1 MNADTRAVAEADKM
15 HAWHPFT
22 QHQDWCAPEH
32 EPLVLVEG
40 EGAILRDSEGRE
52 YIDGNSSIW
61 TNLHGHRHPR
71 IDAAIRAQLD
81 RVAHTSFLGFTH
93 PPAAQLAQELVALWP
108 ADSLTRVFFSDDGS
122 TAIEV
127 ALKMAAQ
134 FWQQTG
140 EPQRTRFVA
149 FSGAYH
155 GDTMGASSLGGI
167 PAFHGKFSAW
177 QFPAEHV
184 ASMEELEARCGDC
197 RGSCQLPLQSPALD
211 PATIAAVIIEPLI
224 QGAAGMRLW
233 PRGMLA
239 ELRAWCDAH
248 GVLLILDEVMT
259 GFGRTGTMFACEQE
273 GVIPD
278 FIALAKGLT
287 GGYLPLAATLTS
299 ERIFSAFLGGAER
312 TLYYGHSY
320 TANQLGSAA
329 ALANLAIFR
338 EEQVLAR
345 LRGQIA
351 HFTTLL
357 DGLRALPQV
366 GGVRQC
372 GFIAGIELRQENGA
386 PFLPEHLT
394 GVRVCLAARK
404 HGLLTRPIRDV
415 VALMPPYCITDEQLA
430 QAVEAVVLAI
440 GEICGDSRG
449 DLRNPNAALRGS
461 P

>member
-1 MNADTRAVAEADKM
+1 MSNTSQHTTADDKT

-22 QHQDWCAPEH
+22 QHQDWCAAEH

-40 EGAILRDSEGRE
+40 EGALLRDSEGRE

-71 IDAAIRAQLD
+71 IDAAIRAQLG

-93 PPAAQLAQELVALWP
+93 PPAAQLARELVALWP

-134 FWQQTG
+134 FWQQAG
-140 EPQRTRFVA
+140 QPQRTRFVA

-167 PAFHGKFSAW
+167 AAFHGKFSAW
-177 QFPAEHV
+177 RFPAEHV
-184 ASMEELEARCGDC
+184 ASMEELR
-197 RGSCQLPLQSPALD
+197 ALD
-211 PATIAAVIIEPLI
+211 SGVIAAVVIEPLI

-239 ELRAWCDAH
+239 ALRAWCDAQ

-299 ERIFSAFLGGAER
+299 ERIFSAFLGGPER

-320 TANQLGSAA
+320 TANQLGCAA

-366 GGVRQC
+366 GEVRQC
-372 GFIAGIELRQENGA
+372 GFIAGIELRQENGE
-386 PFLPEHLT
+386 PFPAERLA
-394 GVRVCLAARK
+394 GARVCLAARK

-415 VALMPPYCITDEQLA
+415 VALMPPYCITDAQLA
-430 QAVEAVVLAI
+430 RAVEAVALAI
-440 GEICGDSRG
+440 GEVCGGR
-449 DLRNPNAALRGS
+449 L
-461 P
+461 

>member
-1 MNADTRAVAEADKM
+1 MNPETQATQAADKA

-22 QHQDWCAPEH
+22 QHRDWGAPEH

-40 EGAILRDSEGRE
+40 EGALLRDSEGRE

-93 PPAAQLAQELVALWP
+93 PPAAQLARELVALWP

-134 FWQQTG
+134 FWQQSG
-140 EPQRTRFVA
+140 QAKRTRFVA
-149 FSGAYH
+149 FTGAYH

-184 ASMEELEARCGDC
+184 ATMDDLA
-197 RGSCQLPLQSPALD
+197 ALD
-211 PATIAAVIIEPLI
+211 PTRIAAVVIEPLL
-224 QGAAGMRLW
+224 QGAAGLRLW

-239 ELRAWCDAH
+239 ELRAWCDAT

-259 GFGRTGTMFACEQE
+259 GFGRTGTMFACERE
-273 GVIPD
+273 DVIPD

-287 GGYLPLAATLTS
+287 GGYLPLAATLTT
-299 ERIFSAFLGGAER
+299 ERIFSAFLGGPER

-320 TANQLGSAA
+320 TANPLGCAA

-338 EEQVLAR
+338 EERLLEK

-351 HFTTLL
+351 HFTRLL
-357 DGLRALPQV
+357 DGLRAL
-366 GGVRQC
+366 GEVRQC
-372 GFIAGIELRQENGA
+372 GFIAGIELRQENGE
-386 PFLPEHLT
+386 PFPPARLT
-394 GVRVCLAARK
+394 GARVCQAARK
-404 HGLLTRPIRDV
+404 HGLLTRPIHDV
-415 VALMPPYCITDEQLA
+415 VVLMPPYCITKAQLV
-430 QAVEAVVLAI
+430 QAVEAVALAVA
-440 GEICGDSRG
+440 EVK
-449 DLRNPNAALRGS
+449 
-461 P
+461 